1 MSGANSKIEEK
12 DGLNERKKVKESE
25 SEDRCRL
32 VKCCKK

>member
-1 MSGANSKIEEK
+1 MSEANTKMEKK

-32 VKCCKK
+32 VKCCKR